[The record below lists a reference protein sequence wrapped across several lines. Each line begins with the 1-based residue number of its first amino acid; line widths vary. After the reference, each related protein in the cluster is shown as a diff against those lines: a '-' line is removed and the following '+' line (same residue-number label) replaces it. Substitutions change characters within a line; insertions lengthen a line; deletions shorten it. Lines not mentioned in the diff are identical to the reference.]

1 MILPIPAI
9 DIINGQCVRL
19 EKGDYSQMSI
29 YSDSPLDMALYW
41 EGKRSDASPDRF
53 RRCKNWQTS

>member
-19 EKGDYSQMSI
+19 EKGDYLQLS
-29 YSDSPLDMALYW
+29 
-41 EGKRSDASPDRF
+41 
-53 RRCKNWQTS
+53 